1 MAILRSVELFTGA
14 GGLALG
20 ISRAGFTHDLLVE
33 VDKHALATLGQ
44 NREHVPEIQGWPA
57 VVPDDVSEVEYASL
71 EGKVDLLAAGTPC
84 QPFSLGGKHQGDLD
98 DRNMFPEVFRATREL
113 RPRAILVEN
122 VRGLMRNAVKPYF
135 DYILRQLER
144 PEREPIEGED
154 WRAHDA
160 KLAEAIEAGFG
171 GSDELSYDVDY
182 DVLNAADFGVPQR
195 RQRIFIVAFRRD
207 LSITPTPYVPTHS
220 RDALLHAQYV
230 DGTYWQQHGLSPQR
244 TPEVLIK
251 RVDRIA
257 RSDPPS
263 ESRWRTVRD
272 SLAGLP
278 EPLDLQEHSTFHNH
292 AGNPGARAYVGHTGS
307 PLDEP
312 AKTLKAGVHGVPGGE
327 NMLRRCDG
335 TVRYFT
341 PREAA
346 RLQTFPDEYRFSG
359 PWSEVMRQLGNA
371 VPVEMAKH
379 LSDSIRE
386 TLKRASTGERSSH
399 NGIDHRTLQCVKDD
413 FLAEDCLSGQRAGSM
428 ADAQRCQPANA
439 CVNPHDHNV
448 TIRGSQT

>member
-33 VDKHALATLGQ
+33 IDKHAQGTLGR
-44 NREHVPEIQGWPA
+44 NRVHVPEVRDWPP
-57 VVPDDVSEVEYASL
+57 VVLDDVTEVDYAPL

-98 DRNMFPEVFRATREL
+98 DRNMFPQVFRATREL
-113 RPRAILVEN
+113 RPRAVLIEN
-122 VRGLMRNAVKPYF
+122 VRGLMRDSVKPYF
-135 DYILRQLER
+135 DYILRQLEF
-144 PEREPIEGED
+144 PEREPLDGED
-154 WRAHDA
+154 WKAHDA
-160 KLAEAIEAGFG
+160 KLAEAVEAGID
-171 GSDELSYDVDY
+171 GSDELSYKVGY
-182 DVLNAADFGVPQR
+182 EVLNAADFGVPQR
-195 RQRIFIVAFRRD
+195 RQRIFIVAFRSD
-207 LSITPTPYVPTHS
+207 LGITPTPSFPTHS

-230 DGTYWQQHGLSPQR
+230 DGTYWQEHDLSPQ
-244 TPEVLIK
+244 PIPHALIN
-251 RVDRIA
+251 RA
-257 RSDPPS
+257 RRLAQGAPPP

-272 SLAGLP
+272 ALAGLP
-278 EPLDLQEHSTFHNH
+278 EPLDLEEHSAFHNH

-307 PLDEP
+307 PMDEP

-327 NMLRRCDG
+327 NMLRRSDG

-371 VPVEMAKH
+371 VPAEMARH

-386 TLKRASTGERSSH
+386 ALERASIGKQPSRHDIEHRALRGVHDDVPNRPLPAATTRKPYGRQTAVPSH
-399 NGIDHRTLQCVKDD
+399 
-413 FLAEDCLSGQRAGSM
+413 
-428 ADAQRCQPANA
+428 
-439 CVNPHDHNV
+439 
-448 TIRGSQT
+448 

>member
-1 MAILRSVELFTGA
+1 MAMLRSVELFTGA

-20 ISRAGFTHDLLVE
+20 IARAGFKHDLLVE

-44 NREHVPEIQGWPA
+44 NREHLPEVSDWPV
-57 VVPDDVSEVEYASL
+57 VVPDDVSEVDYEPY

-84 QPFSLGGKHQGDLD
+84 QPFSLGGKHQGELD
-98 DRNMFPEVFRATREL
+98 DRNMFPQVFRATREL
-113 RPRAILVEN
+113 RPQAILVEN
-122 VRGLMRNAVKPYF
+122 VRGLMRDAVKPYF
-135 DYILRQLER
+135 DYILRQLEL
-144 PEREPIEGED
+144 PEREPAGGED

-160 KLAEAIEAGFG
+160 KLIDAIEVGVD
-171 GSDELSYDVDY
+171 GSDELSYEVDCE
-182 DVLNAADFGVPQR
+182 VLNAADFGVPQR
-195 RQRIFIVAFRRD
+195 RQRIFIVAFRKD
-207 LSITPTPYVPTHS
+207 LGIAPTPSLVTHS

-230 DGTYWQQHGLSPQR
+230 DGTYWREHGLSSQPTPQAL
-244 TPEVLIK
+244 VN
-251 RVDRIA
+251 RVDRLA
-257 RSDPPS
+257 RCDPPS

-272 SLAGLP
+272 ALAGLP

-292 AGNPGARAYVGHTGS
+292 AGNPGARSYVGHTGS

-327 NMLRRCDG
+327 NTLRRPDG

-371 VPVEMAKH
+371 VPVEMARH
-379 LSDSIRE
+379 LSTSIRVALE
-386 TLKRASTGERSSH
+386 RASTGERP
-399 NGIDHRTLQCVKDD
+399 NRNDVDHQALQ
-413 FLAEDCLSGQRAGSM
+413 G
-428 ADAQRCQPANA
+428 AQDNVPSRWVTAPTTRRLPSRHTAVPA
-439 CVNPHDHNV
+439 
-448 TIRGSQT
+448 R

>member
-1 MAILRSVELFTGA
+1 MAMLRSIELFTGA

-20 ISRAGFTHDLLVE
+20 ITRAGFTHELLVE
-33 VDKHALATLGQ
+33 IDEHALATLEQ
-44 NREHVPEIQGWPA
+44 NREARARGQRLACE
-57 VVPDDVSEVEYASL
+57 VVPDDVSEVDYAPY

-98 DRNMFPEVFRATREL
+98 DRNMFPQVFRATREL

-135 DYILRQLER
+135 DYIRRQLEL
-144 PEREPIEGED
+144 PEREPTDGED

-160 KLAEAIEAGFG
+160 RLVEAIEAGVD
-171 GSDELSYDVDY
+171 GSDELSYRVDY
-182 DVLNAADFGVPQR
+182 EVLNAADFGVPQR
-195 RQRIFIVAFRRD
+195 RQRIFIVAFRKD
-207 LSITPTPYVPTHS
+207 LGITPTPSLATHS

-230 DGTYWQQHGLSPQR
+230 DGTYWQEHGLPSQPIPQA
-244 TPEVLIK
+244 LMK
-251 RVDRIA
+251 RVDRLA
-257 RSDPPS
+257 QWDPPS

-272 SLAGLP
+272 ALVGLP
-278 EPLDLQEHSTFHNH
+278 EPLDLQEHSSFHNH
-292 AGNPGARAYVGHTGS
+292 AGNPGARVYVGHTGS
-307 PLDEP
+307 PMDEP

-327 NMLRRCDG
+327 NMLRRSDG

-379 LSDSIRE
+379 LSKSICE
-386 TLKRASTGERSSH
+386 ALKCASAGERPRLDDIGHRALQGREGHTLHRGASSSTTRRP
-399 NGIDHRTLQCVKDD
+399 DHRQVAVPT
-413 FLAEDCLSGQRAGSM
+413 R
-428 ADAQRCQPANA
+428 
-439 CVNPHDHNV
+439 
-448 TIRGSQT
+448 

>member
-33 VDKHALATLGQ
+33 IDKHALATLEE
-44 NREHVPEIQGWPA
+44 NRAHAPKLRNWPPI
-57 VVPDDVSEVEYASL
+57 VPDDVTEVDYAPL
-71 EGKVDLLAAGTPC
+71 KGKVDLLAAGTPC
-84 QPFSLGGKHQGDLD
+84 QPFSLGGKHQGELD
-98 DRNMFPEVFRATREL
+98 DRNMFPQVFRATREL
-113 RPRAILVEN
+113 RPRAVLIEN
-122 VRGLMRNAVKPYF
+122 VRGLMRESVKPYF
-135 DYILRQLER
+135 DYILRQLEL
-144 PEREPIEGED
+144 PERDPIDGED

-160 KLAEAIEAGFG
+160 KLVEAIEAGVD
-171 GSDELSYDVDY
+171 GSDELSYKVDY
-182 DVLNAADFGVPQR
+182 EVLNAADFGVPQR

-207 LSITPTPYVPTHS
+207 LGITPTHSLPTHS

-230 DGTYWQQHGLSPQR
+230 DGTYWQEYDLSPQ
-244 TPEVLIK
+244 PIPHALIN
-251 RVDRIA
+251 RVRKLGRRA
-257 RSDPPS
+257 PPP

-272 SLAGLP
+272 ALAGLP
-278 EPLDLQEHSTFHNH
+278 EPSDLEEHSAFHNH

-327 NMLRRCDG
+327 NMLRRSDG

-371 VPVEMAKH
+371 VPPEMARH
-379 LSDSIRE
+379 LSDSTRE
-386 TLKRASTGERSSH
+386 ALERASMGEQPSR
-399 NGIDHRTLQCVKDD
+399 NDN
-413 FLAEDCLSGQRAGSM
+413 EQRAVQGLQDDNPS
-428 ADAQRCQPANA
+428 RPVPAA
-439 CVNPHDHNV
+439 TTRRPHGRHAAV
-448 TIRGSQT
+448 PTR